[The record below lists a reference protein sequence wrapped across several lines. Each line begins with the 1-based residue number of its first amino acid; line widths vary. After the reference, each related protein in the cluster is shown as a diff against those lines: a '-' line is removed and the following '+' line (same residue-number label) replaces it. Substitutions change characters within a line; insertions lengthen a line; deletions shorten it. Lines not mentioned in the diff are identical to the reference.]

1 MQRVEFRRV
10 SMHGHD
16 VAFRSGGTGPV
27 ILLAHG
33 MAGSSSTWRHVM
45 PALAEHFTV
54 VAPDVPGHGASAKPR
69 GDYSLGALADSLR
82 DLSPCWDTSGRR

>member
-1 MQRVEFRRV
+1 
-10 SMHGHD
+10 
-16 VAFRSGGTGPV
+16 V
-27 ILLAHG
+27 ILLVHG

-45 PALAEHFTV
+45 PALAEHFTAE
-54 VAPDVPGHGASAKPR
+54 APDLPGHGASAKPR